1 MADVIQLWIK
11 TAEGTLSVTADHGR
25 ATTVA
30 QLRAKIA
37 AMSGCDAAAC
47 R

>member
-1 MADVIQLWIK
+1 MAEAIQLWIK

-30 QLRAKIA
+30 QLRAKIFPL
-37 AMSGCDAAAC
+37 SYFY
-47 R
+47 